1 MLKKSLYLLLIG
13 LLAGLVASGCVI
25 KDDPCDGITC
35 DGHGT
40 CTEFEGEAICD
51 CDSGFKTS
59 DDLVHCVPAGATVS
73 LTWSFPD
80 AADCTGALINDVFV
94 ELFEGAT
101 PVVDSTVDCTAG
113 GVDIAELEDG
123 SYTIYLTARTTS
135 GERHY
140 FASVD
145 VTVSGQDVDMGDIVL
160 DPIGFILLYWEFPG
174 GGTCTT
180 AGVDDVIVTVAQ
192 AGTTIYDSGALDC
205 AVGGDSVGDFF
216 LATNYD
222 LTIEC
227 FCANDPRVIG
237 YKYEATMQI
246 NNKGE
251 NEYPPLTMEMQST
264 GCP

>member
-13 LLAGLVASGCVI
+13 SLFALVASGCVI
-25 KDDPCDGITC
+25 KDDPCDGVTC

-40 CTEFEGEAICD
+40 CEEWEGLAVCSCET
-51 CDSGFKTS
+51 GYETS
-59 DDLVHCVPAGATVS
+59 EDGLHCIPVGSIIS

-80 AADCTGALINDVFV
+80 ASDCTGALITDVQV
-94 ELFEGAT
+94 EMFEGTSSIA
-101 PVVDSTVDCTAG
+101 DSTVACNSG
-113 GVDIAELEDG
+113 GVDIEDVEDG
-123 SYTIYLTARTTS
+123 SYTIDLTAETTS

-145 VTVSGQDVDMGDIVL
+145 VTVSGQDVDLGDIVL

-180 AGVDDVIVTVAQ
+180 TGVEDVIVTVAQ

-205 AVGGDSVGDFF
+205 TDGGHSVGDFY
-216 LATNYD
+216 LATDYD

-227 FCANDPRVIG
+227 FCASDPRIIG

-251 NEYPPLTMEMQST
+251 NEYPPLEMVMQST